1 MHFASGHTKFAA
13 TWKPQKRQLQ
23 TCWRYSATNVAI
35 YYIIN
40 EINKNCSKLKP
51 SSAKVG
57 REKTPTPKNERKGIE
72 RRSKGREGGKI
83 FDNPSLVRE
92 GTAKSA
98 SHEDCNP
105 LIRPILTPPLSM
117 TGSFFWL
124 NASIDPRRY
133 VLQKIR
139 RH

>member
-1 MHFASGHTKFAA
+1 MHFASGRTKFAE

-40 EINKNCSKLKP
+40 EINKNRSKLKP
-51 SSAKVG
+51 CSAKVG
-57 REKTPTPKNERKGIE
+57 REKTRTPKNERKEIE
-72 RRSKGREGGKI
+72 GRSKGREGGKNL
-83 FDNPSLVRE
+83 DNPSLVRE

-105 LIRPILTPPLSM
+105 LTRPIPTPPLSM
-117 TGSFFWL
+117 IGSFFWL
-124 NASIDPRRY
+124 NASIDPRRS
-133 VLQKIR
+133 KSTT
-139 RH
+139 